1 MLAIDLNA
9 MKNGA
14 HNNLC
19 YDTVPNGY
27 TLPEGWAIVP
37 KELEEEAVGYLP
49 FIELTLEDGAIT
61 GVAKGPTPGPAPPDL
76 EEAAAEIRAKR
87 NQLLAETDWTQLADS
102 QLDEEAQA
110 AMRAY
115 RQALRDIP
123 QQEGFPL
130 SVEWPEEP
138 NL

>member
-1 MLAIDLNA
+1 MLVLELEQRP
-9 MKNGA
+9 NGA
-14 HNNLC
+14 HNNLR
-19 YDTVPNGY
+19 YETVPEDF
-27 TLPEGWAIVP
+27 TPPEGWAVVP
-37 KELEEEAVGYLP
+37 QEMEEAAVGYLP
-49 FIELTLEDGAIT
+49 FIQLTVEDGVIT
-61 GVAKGPTPGPAPPDL
+61 GVAQGPIPEPAPPDL

>member
-1 MLAIDLNA
+1 MLFVSLTENE
-9 MKNGA
+9 NGTRP
-14 HNNLC
+14 NLRSS
-19 YDTVPNGY
+19 VSEGLE
-27 TLPEGWAIVP
+27 LPPGWAAVP
-37 KELEEEAVGYLP
+37 EELEEEASSYLP
-49 FIELTLEDGAIT
+49 YLSLTLEDGAIT
-61 GVAKGPTPGPAPPDL
+61 GVAQGPIPEPAPPDP
-76 EEAAAEIRAKR
+76 EVAAAEVRAKR
-87 NQLLAETDWTQLADS
+87 NELLAATDWTQLADS

-110 AMRAY
+110 AMQAY

>member
-61 GVAKGPTPGPAPPDL
+61 GVAQGPIPEPAPPDL

-110 AMRAY
+110 AMRAS
-115 RQALRDIP
+115 RQAQRDIP
-123 QQEGFPL
+123 QQEGYPL

>member
-1 MLAIDLNA
+1 MAQGPI
-9 MKNGA
+9 
-14 HNNLC
+14 
-19 YDTVPNGY
+19 
-27 TLPEGWAIVP
+27 PE
-37 KELEEEAVGYLP
+37 
-49 FIELTLEDGAIT
+49 
-61 GVAKGPTPGPAPPDL
+61 PAPPDP
-76 EEAAAEIRAKR
+76 ENVAAEVRAKR
-87 NQLLAETDWTQLADS
+87 NELLAATDWTQLADS

>member
-61 GVAKGPTPGPAPPDL
+61 GVAQGPIPEPAPPDL

-87 NQLLAETDWTQLADS
+87 NQLLAETDWTQLEDS

>member
-1 MLAIDLNA
+1 MPTDKPRYCI
-9 MKNGA
+9 
-14 HNNLC
+14 
-19 YDTVPNGY
+19 
-27 TLPEGWAIVP
+27 
-37 KELEEEAVGYLP
+37 
-49 FIELTLEDGAIT
+49 
-61 GVAKGPTPGPAPPDL
+61 GVDR
-76 EEAAAEIRAKR
+76 E
-87 NQLLAETDWTQLADS
+87 LLAATDWTQLADS